1 MSENDVDSL
10 LLQKIGNGEE
20 RALVPLM
27 ERYKQ
32 PIFRF
37 AYRYLG
43 NEADSAEIAEDIFFR
58 VYQNASKY
66 SPKASVK
73 TWIFAIA
80 LNLCRDRLRRQKKL
94 KGQVS
99 LNAPVLENQTGSPV
113 LETIDSGSA
122 DPFSEL
128 NSSETIQ
135 LVNQQI
141 QRLPEK
147 LKFPFV
153 YCILE
158 EHTYDECATILKT
171 NRKTV
176 ETRIYRARKVLRE
189 RLAKY
194 F

>member
-1 MSENDVDSL
+1 MSENDEDSL
-10 LLQKIGNGEE
+10 LLQKLGNGEE
-20 RALVPLM
+20 HALVPLM

-32 PIFRF
+32 SIFRF
-37 AYRYLG
+37 VYRYLG
-43 NEADSAEIAEDIFFR
+43 NEADSAEITEDTFFR

-99 LNAPVLENQTGSPV
+99 LNTPVPENQTGSHV
-113 LETIDSGSA
+113 LEAIDSGSM
-122 DPFSEL
+122 DPRSEL

-153 YCILE
+153 FCILE

-176 ETRIYRARKVLRE
+176 ETRIYRARKALRE
-189 RLAKY
+189 RLSASL
-194 F
+194 